1 MIPYSDDNFAAVLL
15 LQLSDIFHSMPAEK
29 QVRPD
34 LASHP
39 LHSLFP
45 SHIHIHLATK

>member
-1 MIPYSDDNFAAVLL
+1 MIRYSDDNFAAVLL

-34 LASHP
+34 LA
-39 LHSLFP
+39 LQSLFP
-45 SHIHIHLATK
+45 SHIHIHLATL